1 MAPPSP
7 SPTSPTADDSPSAPA
22 NGHQNAKPMKR
33 ISLVTA
39 KLEITQARDASPKSG
54 AAGREL

>member
-1 MAPPSP
+1 
-7 SPTSPTADDSPSAPA
+7 
-22 NGHQNAKPMKR
+22 MKR

-39 KLEITQARDASPKSG
+39 KLEITQARDASPNSG

>member
-1 MAPPSP
+1 
-7 SPTSPTADDSPSAPA
+7 
-22 NGHQNAKPMKR
+22 MKR

-54 AAGREL
+54 ATGREL